1 MERLEHKKINGIIYY
16 YYSGW
21 GWKNGKCRRL
31 WQKYLGRIEDIVK
44 AVEGGGPAPKYAE
57 IFQWGLPS
65 ALWNECRLAK
75 VIEEVNGLCPKRS
88 QKLSTG
94 EYIAIAAINRAIFP
108 SSKKSMWEWFSQTVL
123 LRHLHNAS
131 QAALTS
137 QRFWYH
143 MDKIGAKPAQIIW
156 ENIMK
161 GVVKRE
167 NIDLSSISY
176 DGTNFYTFIDTF
188 NMKCKIAKRGK
199 NKQGRNNLRQV
210 SYALF
215 CCADGHM
222 PLFYDI
228 YEGNRNDSKQFP
240 IMLGKFHLFL
250 KRLFGENTPIPDI
263 TLVFDKGNNSS
274 DNFALIDSMPL
285 NFVGSVKLDGHKE
298 LAEISNN
305 DPIFRSC
312 QAPGLEETKAFR
324 VKKKAYGKERI
335 FVVSYNKN
343 LFNSQWLTI
352 QNDIANALKKLA
364 LLQQRLEDRS
374 NGIIKGGKA
383 PTLESV
389 RKQCDEILSRQHLKN
404 IINKTVRQKSEKVP
418 TLEYELDT
426 DKLQNLSDTYLGKN
440 IIITNREDWDD
451 DKIIKAYRSQFI
463 IENVFKEM
471 KDRTIGNWWPQLHWT
486 DSKITVHAL
495 YCTIALLLRAVVFRR
510 VKHAGVRIS
519 MKRLLTELH
528 GIREVIN
535 VFPLKR
541 RQKFQRQQ
549 TVYTKTSEVQQ
560 KLMSILGLK
569 NGKMTVLGHRGGG
582 S

>member
-21 GWKNGKCRRL
+21 GWRNGKCRRL

-131 QAALTS
+131 QSALTS

-285 NFVGSVKLDGHKE
+285 NFVGSVSVKLDGRRYRTMIRFLDLARHLDWKKRKHFE
-298 LAEISNN
+298 LRKRHMEKRGFLWS
-305 DPIFRSC
+305 
-312 QAPGLEETKAFR
+312 
-324 VKKKAYGKERI
+324 V
-335 FVVSYNKN
+335 
-343 LFNSQWLTI
+343 
-352 QNDIANALKKLA
+352 
-364 LLQQRLEDRS
+364 
-374 NGIIKGGKA
+374 IIKIY
-383 PTLESV
+383 S
-389 RKQCDEILSRQHLKN
+389 ILSGSL
-404 IINKTVRQKSEKVP
+404 
-418 TLEYELDT
+418 
-426 DKLQNLSDTYLGKN
+426 
-440 IIITNREDWDD
+440 
-451 DKIIKAYRSQFI
+451 YR
-463 IENVFKEM
+463 
-471 KDRTIGNWWPQLHWT
+471 TT
-486 DSKITVHAL
+486 
-495 YCTIALLLRAVVFRR
+495 
-510 VKHAGVRIS
+510 
-519 MKRLLTELH
+519 
-528 GIREVIN
+528 
-535 VFPLKR
+535 
-541 RQKFQRQQ
+541 
-549 TVYTKTSEVQQ
+549 
-560 KLMSILGLK
+560 
-569 NGKMTVLGHRGGG
+569 
-582 S
+582 